1 MEWLY
6 EKSPT
11 QGGGPELLKTVI
23 EEARAR
29 MAGDAEEGAVEGG
42 QTKKVSRGA
51 SIMLERTI
59 RWLEGYRDGKEQGIR
74 DEQKKG

>member
-29 MAGDAEEGAVEGG
+29 MASDAAEGVVEGR
-42 QTKKVSRGA
+42 QTKKLSRGA
-51 SIMLERTI
+51 SIMLERTVS
-59 RWLEGYRDGKEQGIR
+59 WLEGYRDGKEQGNR
-74 DEQKKG
+74 DEQKEG

>member
-11 QGGGPELLKTVI
+11 QRGGPELLKTVI

-29 MAGDAEEGAVEGG
+29 IASDAAEGVVEGR
-42 QTKKVSRGA
+42 QTKKLSRGA
-51 SIMLERTI
+51 SIMLERTVS
-59 RWLEGYRDGKEQGIR
+59 WLEGYRDGKEQGNR
-74 DEQKKG
+74 DEQKEG